1 MERGNVVGT
10 VVGAVVA
17 LAGGFALIAAVV
29 VTAGDGPGVI
39 VGIHVYVG
47 SVVLFQAVRA
57 EWTPAGVCAGAF
69 EQGLAAGT
77 GRQVGVHGGR
87 RPCCLESA
95 FEVVVRRAENGVV
108 GEIV

>member
-1 MERGNVVGT
+1 MIG
-10 VVGAVVA
+10 
-17 LAGGFALIAAVV
+17 
-29 VTAGDGPGVI
+29 
-39 VGIHVYVG
+39 GIHVHVG
-47 SVVLFQAVRA
+47 SVVLFQTVRA
-57 EWTPAGVCAGAF
+57 EWTRAGVCAGAF